1 MAGVM
6 EINYGWRLPVSD
18 GEMVTL
24 VASHGG
30 DPAPGWWD
38 RVRPHSLGWVS
49 ARLDDGQL
57 IGFVNVAWDGGVH
70 AFLLDTKVSSAYQ
83 RHGIGIELV
92 RRAGIQAKAAGCEW
106 LHVDFEERLVP
117 FYFAGCGF
125 RPTMAGLIH
134 LPSISPLSR

>member
-1 MAGVM
+1 
-6 EINYGWRLPVSD
+6 
-18 GEMVTL
+18 MVTL

-106 LHVDFEERLVP
+106 LHVDFEERLALLLRRMRIP
-117 FYFAGCGF
+117 SDHGG
-125 RPTMAGLIH
+125 PDTPSIH
-134 LPSISPLSR
+134 LPAVPVSMPSH